1 MDPVN
6 CKLLINGE
14 VEERC
19 SDFRCDTS
27 RNTVQGGYPSNIW
40 QDTIELTLYLLPKNS
55 SYPLPGDSIDVL
67 LSQWYA
73 NVQQLESIEF
83 NGVVETACSHWGPGE
98 ARTVDIS
105 AIGAAQYKTGTG
117 PGDGPT
123 YPRIDSELHFHLS
136 VTAEDKPAIVV
147 TYGDFQLPV
156 TAEDKS
162 RRESFVAF
170 VPETVYGVRVSN
182 PVWVPLEPYLA
193 EPRHYR
199 CRCEVLI
206 GADWPVRGRKSWLTW
221 EPFGSDFVLNWGTY
235 NDRR

>member
-19 SDFRCDTS
+19 SEFRCDTS

-73 NVQQLESIEF
+73 NVQQFESIEF

-123 YPRIDSELHFHLS
+123 YPRTDSELHFHLS
-136 VTAEDKPAIVV
+136 AAD
-147 TYGDFQLPV
+147 
-156 TAEDKS
+156 EDKS

-170 VPETVYGVRVSN
+170 VPEIVYGARVSN

-199 CRCEVLI
+199 CRCDVLI

-235 NDRR
+235 IEGRRG